1 MKKYEG
7 INYGFRPDSYW
18 VDKTIRQSILRD
30 IKGTERRKLID
41 DALKNGRFDKVED
54 ALVGAELKS
63 GLRIGW
69 EQYIRILWVA
79 NTFQDTRMEK
89 LK

>member
-30 IKGTERRKLID
+30 IKGTERGNCINYQRVSVRPTY
-41 DALKNGRFDKVED
+41 NSF
-54 ALVGAELKS
+54 S
-63 GLRIGW
+63 NTC
-69 EQYIRILWVA
+69 YRILNGTLYRDGRIFDA
-79 NTFQDTRMEK
+79 R
-89 LK
+89 L